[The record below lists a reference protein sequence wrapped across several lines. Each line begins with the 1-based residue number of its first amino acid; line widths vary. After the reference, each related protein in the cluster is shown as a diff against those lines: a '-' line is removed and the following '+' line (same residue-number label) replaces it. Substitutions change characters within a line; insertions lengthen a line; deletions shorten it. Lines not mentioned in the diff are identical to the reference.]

1 MTDKDP
7 DDLFKTARELFRD
20 IGKEIGKEFGGSRRE
35 YEYLRIPLPDGTAA
49 RVTFAKEKITRQDIE
64 QVIRMLRT
72 CSEGMVDA
80 KSYLQRP

>member
-1 MTDKDP
+1 MSDKDP
-7 DDLFKTARELFRD
+7 DDLFKTARDLFRD
-20 IGKEIGKEFGGSRRE
+20 IGKDISGSRRE

-72 CSEGMVDA
+72 CSEGMVDV
-80 KSYLQRP
+80 KT